1 MGMFSWCCKGCGHE
15 LITNEYVRMNGC
27 KGTYDGYG
35 GCSGGFDYEDC
46 DGEPSCWHEVC
57 YQKATP
63 EQKLD
68 ESPSD
73 HAPDQ
78 GFGYAALAFL
88 KGFDERVETCFKP
101 IVHVSH
107 YDKESGES
115 KRWKFY
121 VVKTDEDFVL
131 QEYNHYHSVYNDY
144 EDNYWANVPDS
155 WWQDTPQAEKERV
168 YDERKRFIQDAIGMK
183 NPEENAFIF
192 DSFDEAKRAS
202 ENLLSTLPNPEY
214 GFSLCIF
221 GIQGKIEGLYFQRD
235 CLPKFKKVKNGEGQ
249 FDYDIMPTGEHRDMV
264 MYHHNAPS
272 EPKKHW
278 SELIEN
284 Y

>member
-1 MGMFSWCCKGCGHE
+1 
-15 LITNEYVRMNGC
+15 
-27 KGTYDGYG
+27 
-35 GCSGGFDYEDC
+35 
-46 DGEPSCWHEVC
+46 
-57 YQKATP
+57 
-63 EQKLD
+63 
-68 ESPSD
+68 
-73 HAPDQ
+73 
-78 GFGYAALAFL
+78 
-88 KGFDERVETCFKP
+88 
-101 IVHVSH
+101 
-107 YDKESGES
+107 
-115 KRWKFY
+115 
-121 VVKTDEDFVL
+121 L

-221 GIQGKIEGLYFQRD
+221 GIQGKIQGLYFQRD
-235 CLPKFKKVKNGEGQ
+235 CLPKLKKVKNGEGQ
-249 FDYDIMPTGEHRDMV
+249 FDYDIVPTGEYRDNIV
-264 MYHHNAPS
+264 YCQGVPS
-272 EPKKHW
+272 ETKHHW
-278 SELIEN
+278 SALIEN